1 MKTKIVIVNGQ
12 GSVGKT
18 VFEQMVKDIA
28 AKHDKKVVITSTINI
43 VKEFATMMG
52 WDGGKTSKDRKFLSD
67 LKDAL
72 TQWKDIPYREIGY
85 NINQLTQDGTDLIFI
100 DCREPKEIQR
110 FVDDYNAMTLLVQR
124 GEMVIIGNHA
134 DDNVLNYQ
142 YDITIDNSRGLEEL
156 KQEAEIFV
164 ETFLGDE

>member
-18 VFEQMVKDIA
+18 AFEQMVKDIA

-164 ETFLGDE
+164 ETFLGDD